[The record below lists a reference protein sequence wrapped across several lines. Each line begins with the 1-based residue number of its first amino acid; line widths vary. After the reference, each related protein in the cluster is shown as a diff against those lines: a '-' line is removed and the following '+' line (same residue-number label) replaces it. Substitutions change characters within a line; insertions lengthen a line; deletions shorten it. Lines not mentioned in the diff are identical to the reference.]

1 MILLDS
7 SLKTAQDR
15 DTTVNAA
22 FLPGPDVI
30 GLGQPEDSPPAYYP
44 GLTSLMGSPN
54 LRSESSQAPRSTS
67 FLSLVR
73 GNGQS
78 ITGSYTIDPS
88 IRIPSALL
96 PTEIGAEPRR
106 NLYLETT
113 DVPIDADVFVVGEA
127 SSNSDSEGSE
137 SLRADIELKA
147 AQGPITARLVPYRPT
162 LPRPHIHL
170 TAHSASGPINVLL
183 PPTFCG
189 PLTIRTPSTCSLPQ
203 EAIIF
208 AEAQDTR
215 RGFVGDFAGWT
226 DDSVGDALVIESAGP
241 VVVGVAG
248 FDDADDGAAGSGG
261 NPLRRRLRIVR
272 SSTSLANAPSS
283 PTSPRDATTTSEPL
297 SPSSPRPS

>member
-22 FLPGPDVI
+22 FLPGQDSV
-30 GLGQPEDSPPAYYP
+30 GHEAEEDSPPAYYP
-44 GLTSLMGSPN
+44 GPSSLIGSPS
-54 LRSESSQAPRSTS
+54 LRSESSQAPRPTS

-78 ITGSYTIDPS
+78 IVGSYTIDPS

-96 PTEIGAEPRR
+96 SPEIGAEPRR

-113 DVPIDADVFVVGEA
+113 DAPIDADVFVVGEA

-137 SLRADIELKA
+137 SLRVDIELKA
-147 AQGPITARLVPYRPT
+147 AQGPITARLHTAPT

-208 AEAQDTR
+208 AEVQDTR
-215 RGFVGDFAGWT
+215 RGFIGDFAGWT
-226 DDSVGDALVIESAGP
+226 DEAVGDALVLESAGP

-248 FDDADDGAAGSGG
+248 FEDSAEGAG

-272 SSTSLANAPSS
+272 SSTSIANGLSS
-283 PTSPRDATTTSEPL
+283 PTSTRDAANTSEPL
-297 SPSSPRPS
+297 SPSSPRPF